1 MEDTFMELRSS
12 AYPEGGTIPARSTCD
27 GENIS
32 PALSWEDAPT
42 GTKAFALIL
51 HDPDAPRAGGF
62 THWVVYDVDSRTS
75 QIKENTPR
83 QAKVAGLGMQGRN
96 DSGRIGYMGPCP
108 PSGTQRYIM
117 RLFALDSKIDL
128 KPGALHEQVEASMR
142 GHVVEE
148 ATLTATYTREA
159 K

>member
-1 MEDTFMELRSS
+1 MELKSS
-12 AYPEGGTIPARSTCD
+12 AYPDGGTIPVRYTCE

-32 PALSWEDAPT
+32 PALSWEDPPAE
-42 GTKAFALIL
+42 TKSFALIL
-51 HDPDAPRAGGF
+51 QDLDAPRAGGF

-75 QIKENTPR
+75 RIQENTPR
-83 QAKVAGLGMQGRN
+83 QGKVAGLGMQGKN

-108 PSGTQRYIM
+108 PSGTHRYIM
-117 RLFALDSKIDL
+117 RLFALDTNMDL

-148 ATLTATYTREA
+148 ATLMATYTR
-159 K
+159 KGK